1 MVRFFFLIRIRGGRS
16 TFCVLS
22 QDTIGFNFRYATRR
36 SRNCEN
42 DAARETSDD
51 VQRYVAK
58 GFTSGLQ
65 KIHARCKIFWCKQQH
80 THICTPHALMGC
92 QVNTSWLLMDTQVFS
107 LSIEFTS
114 ENLREEF
121 CSQQICFRWSYCKTL
136 VNCV

>member
-1 MVRFFFLIRIRGGRS
+1 MISYDKV
-16 TFCVLS
+16 C
-22 QDTIGFNFRYATRR
+22 FRYATRR

-80 THICTPHALMGC
+80 THIHLYTIRFDGMSSEYQLVAVGY
-92 QVNTSWLLMDTQVFS
+92 VNLAAVH
-107 LSIEFTS
+107 
-114 ENLREEF
+114 
-121 CSQQICFRWSYCKTL
+121 
-136 VNCV
+136 